1 MNIEAFKIFSNN
13 NIRLLE
19 TSTKKLNK
27 LIVEINNIDNK
38 LIELECQLNTNKTIQ
53 NINEEMNILRQTRY
67 KYINSFELIIYDVKT
82 NLYIKNL

>member
-1 MNIEAFKIFSNN
+1 MDIEAFKIFSNN

>member
-27 LIVEINNIDNK
+27 LIIEINNIDNK